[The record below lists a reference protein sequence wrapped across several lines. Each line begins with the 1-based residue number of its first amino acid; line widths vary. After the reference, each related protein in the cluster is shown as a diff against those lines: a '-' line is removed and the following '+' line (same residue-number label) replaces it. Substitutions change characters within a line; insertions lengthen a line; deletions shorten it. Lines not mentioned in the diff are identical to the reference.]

1 MSRRLIKWVTV
12 AYSGEP
18 NAKKDESFMRVVGRF
33 DGAFSGSG
41 FDLVMQERDLEA
53 KFASLP
59 PDQEKKLRAELK
71 RLGFNEIEVRTIT
84 PDNWPNRQSFA

>member
-1 MSRRLIKWVTV
+1 
-12 AYSGEP
+12 
-18 NAKKDESFMRVVGRF
+18 MRVVGRF

-59 PDQEKKLRAELK
+59 PDQEKKLRTQLK
-71 RLGFNEIEVRTIT
+71 RLGFNDMEVQTVDVNHQTILCT
-84 PDNWPNRQSFA
+84 MIY